1 MQIISKPH
9 LVVVWNAI
17 QIEFQQMFLSLDA
30 VVAHIG
36 LCHFHY
42 SSAPHAGDIKS
53 RDRGASEWLQ
63 AEWYG
68 QQHR

>member
-17 QIEFQQMFLSLDA
+17 LIEFQQMFLSLDA

-36 LCHFHY
+36 CVFFITWALHT
-42 SSAPHAGDIKS
+42 PVT
-53 RDRGASEWLQ
+53 
-63 AEWYG
+63 
-68 QQHR
+68 